1 MCTAVQ
7 MCTVVLM
14 HTTQPTQAAL
24 LASDIDAATRVATD
38 FANYADLTA
47 AMRARTYSPLLW
59 QSATGER
66 EVARRHLVNRLSS
79 DGIAPLG

>member
-1 MCTAVQ
+1 MP
-7 MCTVVLM
+7 
-14 HTTQPTQAAL
+14 TTQTTL

-66 EVARRHLVNRLSS
+66 EDARRHLVNRLYS
-79 DGIAPLG
+79 DGLRAWG